1 MYFDSITI
9 LVWVVTA
16 TYENLCFCAVAL
28 VESNARP
35 MGVQLVSSEKTNKTS
50 SPMDLVE
57 LAKQVQKVSSCLF
70 VMIHSVVVMLWFI
83 DQKIISLSFMRVV
96 PNAFNERQKP
106 GKAGNKDIELT
117 EFYLEGTCTAFCSLF
132 FSLSLTCPYFSSS
145 LRRKHMSVNSKY

>member
-70 VMIHSVVVMLWFI
+70 VMIHSVVVMLW
-83 DQKIISLSFMRVV
+83 QKIISLSFMRVV

-132 FSLSLTCPYFSSS
+132 FLSHLLAPTSLVHYEGSTWVLTA
-145 LRRKHMSVNSKY
+145 NTNWW